1 MSALYSAA
9 LQMKQIDDV
18 EKHLRALQG
27 ELRKPTMVDFVETS
41 MISRAAKAKLLEEV
55 GAKAGKVCIS
65 SIFTQLQGPSYA
77 LH

>member
-65 SIFTQLQGPSYA
+65 SIFTQLQGP
-77 LH
+77 